1 MYIPIIKTG
10 EAEIRA
16 ISKLTP
22 SMLKFMRPIIELTR
36 GRQKTTNE
44 GERKMISY
52 PFTNRLEKVKE
63 YLEGQTVFLDLTT
76 DESLLSSEVY
86 QLYKPDNGYENWR
99 SFVNANIGENGF
111 GKVIP
116 AILFNWEDKE
126 FNSNFRKQIELLG
139 KEHREVMYRSSIQTK
154 DCYDELPLI
163 LKYLP
168 EGCDLWIILDGGYLQ
183 AAVVDLAYKRCMTRI
198 QNIQKILKDHK
209 DHNAHFVVAAT
220 SYPER
225 AHDYGD
231 ENPIVFTNTEVKLHE
246 KLKTDF
252 PDLYYGDYAGT
263 NPIRKDLV
271 VMARGW
277 IPKIDI
283 SLMNTT
289 KVYWR
294 RRPKGVT
301 EYKATYVMVAENVVN
316 DPEFPIKLQG
326 QWGIDEIVRCADG
339 DVPSSAPGF
348 WISVRMYNHMYQ
360 QLIRLRF
367 IR

>member
-36 GRQKTTNE
+36 GRQKTMTE
-44 GERKMISY
+44 GERKIISY
-52 PFTNRLEKVKE
+52 PFKNRLAKVKE

-86 QLYKPDNGYENWR
+86 QLYEPDNGYENWR

-116 AILFNWEDKE
+116 AILFNWEDEE
-126 FNSNFRKQIELLG
+126 FDSNFRKQIELLG
-139 KEHREVMYRSSIQTK
+139 KEHGEVMYRSSIQTK

-163 LKYLP
+163 LKCLP
-168 EGCDLWIILDGGYLQ
+168 ERCDLWIILDGGYLQ
-183 AAVVDLAYKRCMTRI
+183 DAAVALAYERCMKRI
-198 QNIQKILKDHK
+198 QNIRSRVLKGR
-209 DHNAHFVVAAT
+209 NAHFVVVAT

-225 AHDYGD
+225 VHDYGNG
-231 ENPIVFTNTEVKLHE
+231 NPILITNAEVKLHE
-246 KLKTDF
+246 ALKTDF
-252 PDLYYGDYAGT
+252 PDLYYGDYAAT

-283 SLMNTT
+283 SLVNKT

-294 RRPKGVT
+294 RRPKGTT
-301 EYKATYVMVAENVVN
+301 EYKTTYIMVAEDVVN
-316 DPEFPIKLQG
+316 DPEFPIELRG

-360 QLIRLRF
+360 QLIRLGF